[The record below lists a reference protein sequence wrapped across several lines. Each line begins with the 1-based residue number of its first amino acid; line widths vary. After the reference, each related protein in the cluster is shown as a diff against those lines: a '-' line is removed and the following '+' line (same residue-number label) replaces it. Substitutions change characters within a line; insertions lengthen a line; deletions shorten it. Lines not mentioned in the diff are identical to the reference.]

1 MAVVMAVVMVAGV
14 VIEFFNL
21 LLVYDQT
28 AIAEALMVADGVATY
43 TRAPVT
49 AMSVPVAKGVP
60 LSLEGTNF
68 GVYCALATP
77 SRTGARPRL

>member
-1 MAVVMAVVMVAGV
+1 MAVVMVVMMVAGV
-14 VIEFFNL
+14 VIEFLNP

-28 AIAEALMVADGVATY
+28 AIAEALMVADGVAAY
-43 TRAPVT
+43 TSATVT

-60 LSLEGTNF
+60 LGLEGTNF
-68 GVYCALATP
+68 GVYCAPATP